1 VFITVM
7 TPFFPL
13 FVRMLPS
20 LFTTSERLGRAML
33 RVVQGRADR
42 FILES
47 SDINR
52 IGA

>member
-1 VFITVM
+1 M

-13 FVRMLPS
+13 LVRIMPFL
-20 LFTTSERLGRAML
+20 LTNTERHGRAML

-42 FILES
+42 YILES